1 MLDAYP
7 SDLQALVQQ
16 KIACGEFKSAD
27 DFAVQAARVYL
38 EIDRRHRELKQ
49 SVTDAIAALEA
60 GDYLELKDNDELRQ
74 FAEDVK
80 RRGRE
85 RLRSAPAE

>member
-1 MLDAYP
+1 MTP
-7 SDLQALVQQ
+7 TLQALVQQ

-27 DFAVQAARVYL
+27 DFAVQAAKVYL

-49 SVTDAIAALEA
+49 SVTDAIADLEA
-60 GDYLELKDNDELRQ
+60 GDDLELKDNDELRQ

-85 RLRSAPAE
+85 RLRSAPAEG